1 MDKPKYRVYVCCGP
15 NCGPKGSVA
24 LLDFLTEE
32 VQRTGLGQ
40 QVRALPTGCQ
50 SHCESGPTMVVYP
63 GPVYYQGVDEARIKR
78 IVAEHLLGGEPVKE
92 YFWTGVKRK
101 IIPGQ
106 KPALPV
112 PGAIKWQNIESDA
125 GPTSP
130 KREKSKR
137 SYEDVDDFK
146 W

>member
-1 MDKPKYRVYVCCGP
+1 
-15 NCGPKGSVA
+15 
-24 LLDFLTEE
+24 
-32 VQRTGLGQ
+32 
-40 QVRALPTGCQ
+40 
-50 SHCESGPTMVVYP
+50 
-63 GPVYYQGVDEARIKR
+63 
-78 IVAEHLLGGEPVKE
+78 
-92 YFWTGVKRK
+92 VKRK

-112 PGAIKWQNIESDA
+112 PGAIRWQNIESDA
-125 GPTSP
+125 APTSP